1 MLLQFKANERSLTLR
16 FVDESAAPELVMS
29 DSVRLRQIL
38 LNVIGNAIKFT
49 THGGVTVTM
58 RTETTDRGQLLGF
71 EVHDTGIGLT
81 EDQRGRIF
89 HAFSQGDSSMTR
101 RFGGTGLGLEIS
113 RRLARAL
120 GGDLTLE
127 NTAPGR
133 GSTFLITI
141 CTDPQLNIIQK
152 PEREPQP
159 PTTSAPGHEL
169 ERLRVLVVEDVQEN
183 QLLIGR
189 LLERQGAVAIFA
201 ENGEVAIKAAT
212 EQAFDVILMDI
223 QMPVMNGYDA
233 TRELRAKGL
242 NTPIIALTAHAL
254 REDREACLAAGCTD
268 YLTKPIKLGELI
280 PTILRVT
287 QRLPESVIPIA
298 TRLQRD

>member
-1 MLLQFKANERSLTLR
+1 M
-16 FVDESAAPELVMS
+16 
-29 DSVRLRQIL
+29 
-38 LNVIGNAIKFT
+38 NVIGNAIKFT
-49 THGGVTVTM
+49 SNGDVTVTM
-58 RTETTDRGQLLGF
+58 RSHTDERGEVLAF
-71 EVHDTGIGLT
+71 EVKDTGIGLT
-81 EDQRGRIF
+81 DDQRGRIF
-89 HAFSQGDSSMTR
+89 QAFAQGDSSMTR

-127 NTAPGR
+127 ASAPGE

-141 CTDPQLNIIQK
+141 CLDPQLSIGTA
-152 PEREPQP
+152 PSAEASSAVP
-159 PTTSAPGHEL
+159 PTPGREL

-189 LLERQGAVAIFA
+189 LLERQGAIAMFA
-201 ENGEVAIKAAT
+201 ENGQVAVKAAT

-233 TRELRAKGL
+233 TRELRSRGL
-242 NTPIIALTAHAL
+242 NVPIIALTAHAL

-268 YLTKPIKLGELI
+268 YLTKPIKLTELI

-287 QRLPESVIPIA
+287 QRGAMRTPAAPSN
-298 TRLQRD
+298 